1 MISGFKRLFTRKP
14 KSSKKSV
21 AWGSAMP
28 RERSA
33 VTRANKAARRY
44 SKLYDLQNPRKGR
57 TFRKRI
63 SNFLKR
69 GYYGIKGLFNR
80 KRLSAR
86 VRSAQRHRDSA
97 VGRLQSVKRKD
108 NQLKRDASLQRRLRQ
123 VMATPQRTPLVLPRN
138 FQEVSLSRS
147 GSSRKRRAP
156 RQSQRG
162 RLFVAPG
169 GVAIT

>member
-1 MISGFKRLFTRKP
+1 MFTAFKRLFTRKP

-33 VTRANKAARRY
+33 VTKANKAARRY
-44 SKLYDLQNPRKGR
+44 SKLYDLQNPRKNR
-57 TFRKRI
+57 TFRKKI

-80 KRLSAR
+80 KRFSAR
-86 VRSAQRHRDSA
+86 VRSAERHRDSA
-97 VGRLQSVKRKD
+97 IARLQSVKRKN
-108 NQLKRDASLQRRLRQ
+108 NQLKLNAKVPGLVRQ
-123 VMATPQRTPLVLPRN
+123 VMATPQGTPLDLPPN
-138 FQEVSLSRS
+138 YHEVPLSRS
-147 GSSRKRRAP
+147 GSSQRRRAP
-156 RQSQRG
+156 GQNQRG

-169 GVAIT
+169 GVDIT